1 MATSEKG
8 AAKPRVTGGRSGAAP
23 VRITDEP
30 AFVLHSTPYRET
42 SLVAQLLTRSHGR
55 VAAVAKG
62 AKRPNSPLRQVLTT
76 LQPLRI
82 SYSGRGEV
90 KTLTGASW
98 VGGQSPLR
106 GGALLSGFYLN
117 ELMLR
122 LLAREDP
129 HESLFDGYAETLA
142 RLGAGE
148 PAERALRRFER
159 LLLRETGSGMQLDIC
174 VDGTPVEPQRRYVCI
189 PEYGVRLARI
199 GSDSTE
205 LGESGSVHGSTLI
218 DLEAGRFDDA
228 GTLAEAKPLLRS
240 LLNHA
245 LAGRPIATRQL
256 LIDLQA
262 L

>member
-1 MATSEKG
+1 MATSERSR
-8 AAKPRVTGGRSGAAP
+8 ATTLRVS
-23 VRITDEP
+23 EQP

-42 SLVAQLLTRSHGR
+42 SLVVQLLTRQHGR

-62 AKRPNSPLRQVLTT
+62 AKRPNSPLRQVLTS
-76 LQPLRI
+76 LQPLRV
-82 SYSGRGEV
+82 SYTGRGDV
-90 KTLTGASW
+90 KTLTGATW
-98 VGGQSPLR
+98 VGGQLPLR
-106 GGALLSGFYLN
+106 GAALLYGFYLN
-117 ELMLR
+117 ELLLK

-142 RLGAGE
+142 RLAAGE
-148 PAERALRRFER
+148 AAERALRRFER
-159 LLLRETGSGMQLDIC
+159 LLLRDTGSGMEFDRC
-174 VDGTPVEPQRRYVCI
+174 VDGTPVEPDGRYVCI
-189 PEYGVRLARI
+189 PEYGVRPAR
-199 GSDSTE
+199 G
-205 LGESGSVHGSTLI
+205 GEHGDTGVLHGSSLL

-228 GTLAEAKPLLRS
+228 RTLSEAKQLLRG

>member
-8 AAKPRVTGGRSGAAP
+8 AARPRVRAARSAGAAP
-23 VRITDEP
+23 VRVTDEP

-62 AKRPNSPLRQVLTT
+62 AKRPNSPLRQVLTS

-82 SYSGRGEV
+82 SYTGRGEV
-90 KTLTGASW
+90 KTLTGAQW
-98 VGGQSPLR
+98 VGGQLPLR

-129 HESLFDGYAETLA
+129 HEQLFDGYAETLA

-159 LLLRETGSGMQLDIC
+159 LLLRETGSAMQFDVC
-174 VDGTPVEPQRRYVCI
+174 ADGTPVEPELRYVCI
-189 PEYGVRLARI
+189 PEYGVRPSRA
-199 GSDSTE
+199 GSEQADSAS
-205 LGESGSVHGSTLI
+205 LHGSTLI
-218 DLEAGRFDDA
+218 DLEAGQFADA
-228 GTLAEAKPLLRS
+228 RTLSEAKQLLRG